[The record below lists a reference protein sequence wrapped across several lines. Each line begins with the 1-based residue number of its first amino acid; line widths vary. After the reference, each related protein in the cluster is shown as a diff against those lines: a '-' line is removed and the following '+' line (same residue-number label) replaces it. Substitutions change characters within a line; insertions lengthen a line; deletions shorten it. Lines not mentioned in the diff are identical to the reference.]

1 MKFQSWKHP
10 SKQRLGVVQASQ
22 EASAK
27 RQAQIKE
34 AESFL
39 QWSRGFG
46 FDAQPVFD
54 LKLKRRCNLSFSFF
68 LSAVTIILAFLFGSI
83 F

>member
-1 MKFQSWKHP
+1 MVSVSQAFNTIFIWIKFQFWKHP

-39 QWSRGFG
+39 RWFRGFG
-46 FDAQPVFD
+46 FDA
-54 LKLKRRCNLSFSFF
+54 
-68 LSAVTIILAFLFGSI
+68 
-83 F
+83 

>member
-1 MKFQSWKHP
+1 MVSVSQAFNYTIFIWIKFQFWKHP

-39 QWSRGFG
+39 RFRGFG
-46 FDAQPVFD
+46 FDA
-54 LKLKRRCNLSFSFF
+54 
-68 LSAVTIILAFLFGSI
+68 
-83 F
+83 